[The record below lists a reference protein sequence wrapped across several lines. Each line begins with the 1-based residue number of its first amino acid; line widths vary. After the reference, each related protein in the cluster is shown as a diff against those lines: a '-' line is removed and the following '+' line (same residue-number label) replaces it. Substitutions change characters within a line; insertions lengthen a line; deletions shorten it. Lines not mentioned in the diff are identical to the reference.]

1 VIEFRP
7 IFFVVGILLSM
18 LGTAM
23 LVPAIA
29 DAATDNPDWAVF
41 LASAFVTLFTGGT
54 LILTTRAKFNKLV
67 VRQAFVLT
75 TVAWV
80 ALAAFA
86 ALPFAFSNLGLSYTD
101 AFFEAMSGVTT
112 TGSTVITG
120 LDTAPPGILL
130 WRALLQWLG
139 GIGIIVMAISILPLL
154 QVGGMQLFRMESS
167 DSSDKA
173 FPRVAQI
180 SAATAII
187 YTCLTLICA
196 VAMWLAGM
204 TPFEAAAHSMTTIAT
219 GGFSTSDASIGHF
232 DSALLDWIVIVFMIL
247 GSLPFVL
254 YFAMVRGNPRALVR
268 DTQVQWFIATVIV
281 SILLVAFWLV
291 TKNDIDVLR
300 ALRLSSFN
308 VVSIIT
314 GTGYA
319 SADYNAWGV
328 LPVTSFFFFMF
339 IGGCAGSTSCGI
351 KIFRYQILFANIR
364 VQFRRLWQPNVVY
377 SPRYNRKPIPES
389 VTDAVM
395 SFFFLFALVFGILA
409 LVLTLIGLDF
419 MTAVSGAAT
428 AIANVGPALG
438 PTIGPSGTFAPLPD
452 AAKWTLSIGMLL
464 GRLELF
470 TVLVLFSPAFWR
482 A

>member
-1 VIEFRP
+1 
-7 IFFVVGILLSM
+7 
-18 LGTAM
+18 
-23 LVPAIA
+23 
-29 DAATDNPDWAVF
+29 
-41 LASAFVTLFTGGT
+41 
-54 LILTTRAKFNKLV
+54 
-67 VRQAFVLT
+67 
-75 TVAWV
+75 
-80 ALAAFA
+80 
-86 ALPFAFSNLGLSYTD
+86 
-101 AFFEAMSGVTT
+101 
-112 TGSTVITG
+112 
-120 LDTAPPGILL
+120 
-130 WRALLQWLG
+130 
-139 GIGIIVMAISILPLL
+139 
-154 QVGGMQLFRMESS
+154 
-167 DSSDKA
+167 
-173 FPRVAQI
+173 
-180 SAATAII
+180 
-187 YTCLTLICA
+187 
-196 VAMWLAGM
+196 
-204 TPFEAAAHSMTTIAT
+204 
-219 GGFSTSDASIGHF
+219 
-232 DSALLDWIVIVFMIL
+232 MIL

-328 LPVTSFFFFMF
+328 LPVTAFFFFMF

>member
-7 IFFVVGILLSM
+7 IFFVIGILLSM

-23 LVPAIA
+23 LVPAVA
-29 DAATDNPDWAVF
+29 DAATDNPDWSVF
-41 LASAFVTLFTGGT
+41 LASAFVTLFVGGT
-54 LILTTRAKFNKLV
+54 LILTTRASFNNLV
-67 VRQAFVLT
+67 VRQAFILT
-75 TVAWV
+75 TLAWV
-80 ALAAFA
+80 AMAAFG

-187 YTCLTLICA
+187 YVVLTLICA
-196 VAMWLAGM
+196 IAMWTAGM

-232 DSALLDWIVIVFMIL
+232 DSAYMDWIVIIFMIL

-254 YFAMVRGNPRALVR
+254 YFAMIRGNPRALVR
-268 DTQVQWFIATVIV
+268 DTQVQWFLITVVV
-281 SILLVAFWLV
+281 SIIMIAVWLV
-291 TKNDIDVLR
+291 TKNDMAMWHAV
-300 ALRLSSFN
+300 RLSSFN

-328 LPVTSFFFFMF
+328 LPVTAFFFFMF

-351 KIFRYQILFANIR
+351 KIFRYQILFANAR
-364 VQFRRLWQPNVVY
+364 VQFRRMWQPNVVY
-377 SPRYNRKPIPES
+377 SPRYNHKPIPES

-395 SFFFLFALVFGILA
+395 SFFFMFALVFGILA
-409 LVLTLIGLDF
+409 LALTLIGLDF

-438 PTIGPSGTFAPLPD
+438 STIGPSGTFAPLPD
-452 AAKWTLSIGMLL
+452 AAKWVLSIGMLL